1 MLTGPKLTMRSAL
14 ASAGLPIVVLL
25 IAASG
30 AGAHPLGN
38 FTINHFSRVEVGRQ
52 HVKLRFVVDMA
63 EISTIQQ
70 LGSAGVVN
78 PNNPTQAELDLF
90 LVRAS
95 DEYRQGLVLTIDDSL
110 LELTKERMNILLL
123 PGAGG
128 LNTLRIECDYGAA
141 LPNLDLAPAY
151 HRLVFED
158 NNHVSRIGWHEIV
171 IKPDV
176 GITVFDS
183 SAYGNAIT
191 DELKAYPQ
199 DAISAPLDE
208 RTAQLSFTPG
218 ASPAGTRP
226 LMTRDGRECTGSRD
240 RLAELIAV
248 PEITPG
254 IVLLGLLLAAGLGS
268 LHAMSPG
275 HGKTVVGAYLVGSRG
290 TARHA
295 AFLGLTVTITHTAG
309 VFALGLVTLLASQY
323 ILPEQLYPLL
333 SLISGVIVV
342 GIGASLFFK
351 RFRAAMGGSQQHQ
364 LHPHHQQAIS
374 HAHTPGDH
382 HHDHDHGHDHD
393 HDHDPHSATAHNH
406 THYTH
411 DHADYHLKHD
421 HNHMH
426 HQGDHDHHHDHDHD
440 HDGRHNNLFRE
451 HSHGG
456 SSHSHLPPGSDGSRI
471 TWRSLVALGI
481 SGGLLPCPSA
491 LVVLLA
497 SISLHRVGYGLVLV
511 VAFSVGLASALTA
524 VGLLFVYAGRLM
536 KSRSMGGL
544 AFASR
549 IVPVLSALV
558 ITCAGAAI
566 CWQALAQA
574 IHWPGL

>member
-1 MLTGPKLTMRSAL
+1 MLTGPKFTKRSAL
-14 ASAGLPIVVLL
+14 ASAILAILALL
-25 IAASG
+25 MAAGG

-38 FTINHFSRVEVGRQ
+38 FTINHFSRVEVGRE

-78 PNNPTQAELDLF
+78 ANNPTQAELDSF
-90 LVRAS
+90 LSRAA
-95 DEYRQGLVLTIDDSL
+95 DEFKQGLALTIDGSP
-110 LELTKERMNILLL
+110 LELTCERMNISVL

-128 LNTLRIECDYGAA
+128 LNTLRIDCDYRAT
-141 LPNLDLAPAY
+141 LPKLEPAQAY
-151 HRLVFED
+151 RRLGFED

-208 RTAQLSFTPG
+208 RTAQLSFTTG
-218 ASPAGTRP
+218 SVAPAGTRP
-226 LMTRDGRECTGSRD
+226 LITRDGRQCTSSRD

-268 LHAMSPG
+268 LHSLSPG

-309 VFALGLVTLLASQY
+309 VFALGLVTLLASHY
-323 ILPEQLYPLL
+323 ILPEQLYPVL

-342 GIGASLFFK
+342 AIGASLFFK
-351 RFRAAMGGSQQHQ
+351 RLGAARRGSPVHKPEHA
-364 LHPHHQQAIS
+364 HPHQVHDHRPHHLHADRDDDPGSDHEHTHAHDHELTHWHLTAHQS
-374 HAHTPGDH
+374 HTHAHTHSH
-382 HHDHDHGHDHD
+382 HHDNVHAHGHADSERDH
-393 HDHDPHSATAHNH
+393 TGQ
-406 THYTH
+406 
-411 DHADYHLKHD
+411 
-421 HNHMH
+421 M
-426 HQGDHDHHHDHDHD
+426 
-440 HDGRHNNLFRE
+440 

-456 SSHSHLPPGSDGSRI
+456 RSHSHLPLGSDGSPI

-497 SISLHRVGYGLVLV
+497 SISLHRVGYGLLLV
-511 VAFSVGLASALTA
+511 IAFSLGLASALTA
-524 VGLLFVYAGRLM
+524 VGLLFVYAGRVM
-536 KSRSMGGL
+536 KSRSAGRL
-544 AFASR
+544 AFAAR
-549 IVPVLSALV
+549 FVPVLSALV
-558 ITCAGAAI
+558 ITCAGAII
-566 CWQALAQA
+566 CWQALVQA
-574 IHWPGL
+574 GWRPLPG